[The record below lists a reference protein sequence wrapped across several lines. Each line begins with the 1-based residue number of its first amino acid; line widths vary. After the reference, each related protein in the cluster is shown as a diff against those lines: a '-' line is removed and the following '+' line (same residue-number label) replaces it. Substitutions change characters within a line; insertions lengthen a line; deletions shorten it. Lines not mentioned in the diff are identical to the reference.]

1 MRRSKRNGGKW
12 RLVYPPEVGGDDQFP
27 LLPLAHAHQALVP
40 PGRRALHH
48 PAMVPPWCHHA
59 PFTIVCHHHFHSP
72 LDHPTSPQLE
82 VEGLAPGVRG
92 EKVEVKG
99 AKLG

>member
-1 MRRSKRNGGKW
+1 MSTHPRSEGMTSFLFSPWHMPTRPW
-12 RLVYPPEVGGDDQFP
+12 SH
-27 LLPLAHAHQALVP
+27 LAGVHCTI
-40 PGRRALHH
+40 
-48 PAMVPPWCHHA
+48 PPWCHHA